1 MNISLDIWT
10 IWFYGCSMVDFN
22 LQQSGGEFHGII
34 EVACEVRGSFV
45 YVFFLF
51 LYDGLQSHRIHGAGI
66 YANITGV
73 YWWDPCYHI

>member
-45 YVFFLF
+45 YVFFYF
-51 LYDGLQSHRIHGAGI
+51 FMM
-66 YANITGV
+66 V
-73 YWWDPCYHI
+73 YNPIGSMVLVYMLT